1 MKVYF
6 VGAGPGAPDLITVR
20 GRQLLERCPVVMYA
34 GSLVDRAHLEHA
46 RAAVEVHDTSVMTLA
61 DIGRVF
67 QAARARELDV
77 VRLHTGDPSLYGAVR
92 EQMELC
98 EELGIEYEVVPGVSS
113 VFAAAAALR
122 VELTVPGGTQTLIC
136 SRLQGRT
143 PVPAAENLAHL
154 AAHRSSLALFLSV
167 QEMEEVTRQLR
178 EVLPATTP
186 VAVVSRV
193 SWPDEQVVRGTL
205 EDIASRVAAAGIR
218 RTAIILVGEALASA
232 GGKSRLYAEDFHH
245 GYR

>member
-46 RAAVEVHDTSVMTLA
+46 RAAVEVHDTSAMTLA

-67 QAARARELDV
+67 QAARARDLDV

-143 PVPAAENLAHL
+143 PVPAAENLADL

-205 EDIASRVAAAGIR
+205 EDIAGRVAAAGIR
-218 RTAIILVGEALASA
+218 RTAIILVGDALASA